1 MASTPDGARRRSDR
15 GPVAEARI
23 RSSTTRP
30 VRDGVDVPSR
40 SSDSPGPG
48 ACGAGPA
55 LRSLHRIAPSMT
67 RLSDRLR
74 EAIEEEI
81 ATGQLLP
88 GSRLDEVELARRFN
102 VSRTPIRE
110 ALNLL
115 LGEGLIEMRPRRGA
129 VVARVSAER
138 LIEMFEVMA
147 ELEAMCVQLATRR
160 MSDGEL
166 AAIESAHAACRGAVA
181 SRDADAYFYANE
193 RFHYAIYAAS
203 HNTFLAE
210 EAAALQKKL
219 RPYRRL
225 QLRVRNRIQR
235 SFEEHQA
242 IVDALRDGD
251 AEKAALSVRN
261 HVIVQGERF
270 ADLVSSLSRLE
281 AEAIGAEPEVGVAR
295 AVS

>member
-1 MASTPDGARRRSDR
+1 MPHAKGSGDRRVAIPFGGAFV
-15 GPVAEARI
+15 PAARAQG
-23 RSSTTRP
+23 RE
-30 VRDGVDVPSR
+30 
-40 SSDSPGPG
+40 
-48 ACGAGPA
+48 
-55 LRSLHRIAPSMT
+55 SLHRIAPAMT

-74 EAIEEEI
+74 EAVEEEI
-81 ATGQLLP
+81 ATGKLLP
-88 GSRLDEVELARRFN
+88 GSRLDEVELAKRFN

-160 MSDGEL
+160 MSDGEF

-210 EAAALQKKL
+210 EAAALQRKL

-242 IVDALRDGD
+242 IVDALREGD

-281 AEAIGAEPEVGVAR
+281 AAGVGAELEAGLAPAVG
-295 AVS
+295 